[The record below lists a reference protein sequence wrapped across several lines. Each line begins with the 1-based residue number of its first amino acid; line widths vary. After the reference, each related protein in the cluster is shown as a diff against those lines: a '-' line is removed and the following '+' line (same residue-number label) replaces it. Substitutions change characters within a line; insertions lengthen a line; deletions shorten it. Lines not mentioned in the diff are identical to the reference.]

1 MTTGEVA
8 GLPSFYRHS
17 HAALLPT
24 RIHEDGM
31 NACKFV
37 VLILFFLDCIVSSL
51 ASRYHLR
58 TLARRLQIISF
69 PLFLGQA
76 QFRCTAGR
84 TIYDP
89 HHKYFLSP
97 FFFGGFIIHACFYWT
112 HMMIMSQMY

>member
-8 GLPSFYRHS
+8 GLPSSYHHS
-17 HAALLPT
+17 HAALLPS
-24 RIHEDGM
+24 RIPEDGI
-31 NACKFV
+31 NACKFAV
-37 VLILFFLDCIVSSL
+37 LFFWTCIVSSL

-76 QFRCTAGR
+76 QLRCTAGR

-89 HHKYFLSP
+89 HHKYFLFP
-97 FFFGGFIIHACFYWT
+97 FFGGFIIHACFYS
-112 HMMIMSQMY
+112 HMMTMSQMY